1 MADIGLIG
9 LGTMGSAL
17 ALNMAEKGSDVA
29 VWNRSGERTKAF
41 MAEAGDLAPRL
52 SAPED
57 LEAFVK
63 AIRSP
68 RAIVIMVKAGGP
80 VRSVIDSLK
89 PFLDEGDILIDA
101 GNGDFNDTR
110 ATEAALAKDGLNFM
124 GIGVSGGEDGARH
137 GPSIMAGGSVAAWTR
152 LSPILRAIAADY
164 EGQPC
169 AAHIGPDGAGHFVKT
184 VHNGIEYADMQMIAE
199 VYGLLRHMNAMAPA
213 AIGAQFEAWNEG
225 PLASYLV
232 EITGKVLQAI
242 DPETGAAMVDVILD
256 SAGQKGT
263 GRWTVIEALKLGQSA
278 NVIEAAVGAR
288 AWSADRDVRG
298 LGAALLGDRIEA
310 QPIKVNDLAEALLS
324 ARILAYAQG
333 FALIGAASEEFVWDV
348 DRAEVAEIWRAGCI
362 IRSALLDEIATST
375 RAGLPG
381 DALYLADG
389 LRMPLMAGVPALRRV
404 VASAVTAGV
413 PVPALSGALAY
424 LDTMRQP
431 RGFADLIQAQRDFFG
446 AHGFGRVDAEGQH
459 HGPWG
464 GLTSSSR

>member
-1 MADIGLIG
+1 
-9 LGTMGSAL
+9 
-17 ALNMAEKGSDVA
+17 
-29 VWNRSGERTKAF
+29 
-41 MAEAGDLAPRL
+41 
-52 SAPED
+52 
-57 LEAFVK
+57 
-63 AIRSP
+63 
-68 RAIVIMVKAGGP
+68 
-80 VRSVIDSLK
+80 
-89 PFLDEGDILIDA
+89 
-101 GNGDFNDTR
+101 
-110 ATEAALAKDGLNFM
+110 
-124 GIGVSGGEDGARH
+124 
-137 GPSIMAGGSVAAWTR
+137 
-152 LSPILRAIAADY
+152 
-164 EGQPC
+164 
-169 AAHIGPDGAGHFVKT
+169 
-184 VHNGIEYADMQMIAE
+184 
-199 VYGLLRHMNAMAPA
+199 
-213 AIGAQFEAWNEG
+213 
-225 PLASYLV
+225 
-232 EITGKVLQAI
+232 
-242 DPETGAAMVDVILD
+242 
-256 SAGQKGT
+256 
-263 GRWTVIEALKLGQSA
+263 SA

-446 AHGFGRVDAEGQH
+446 AHGFGRVDAKGQH

>member
-17 ALNMAEKGSDVA
+17 ALNMAENGSDVA
-29 VWNRSGERTKAF
+29 VWNRSGDRTQAF
-41 MAEAGDLAPRL
+41 IEAAGDLAPRL
-52 SAPED
+52 SAPD
-57 LEAFVK
+57 TLEAFV
-63 AIRSP
+63 ASIRSP

-80 VRSVIDSLK
+80 VRSVIESLK
-89 PFLDEGDILIDA
+89 AYLDEGDILIDA
-101 GNGDFNDTR
+101 GNADFNDTR

-124 GIGVSGGEDGARH
+124 GIGVSGGEEGARH
-137 GPSIMAGGSVAAWTR
+137 GPSIMAGGSKAAWTR

-169 AAHIGPDGAGHFVKT
+169 AAHVGPDGAGHFVKT

-199 VYGLLRHMNAMAPA
+199 VYGLMRHMNGASPA
-213 AIGAQFEAWNEG
+213 EIGAQFEAWNDG

-232 EITGKVLQAI
+232 EISGKVLQAT
-242 DPETGAAMVDVILD
+242 DPKSGAAMVDVIVD

-288 AWSADRDVRG
+288 GWSAGKDVRG
-298 LGAALLGDRIEA
+298 LGAAILGDKVNA
-310 QPIKVNDLAEALLS
+310 VPVKVNDLAEALLS

-333 FALIGAASEEFVWDV
+333 FALIEAASDEFSWNI

-381 DALYLADG
+381 GALYLADAM
-389 LRMPLMAGVPALRRV
+389 RMPLMAGVPALRRI
-404 VASAVTAGV
+404 VAAAVTAGV
-413 PVPALSGALAY
+413 PVPAFSGALAY

-446 AHGFGRVDAEGQH
+446 AHGFERIDAEGQH
-459 HGPWG
+459 HGPWDG
-464 GLTSSSR
+464 